1 MNCRISLNALR
12 ALFFLA
18 VPVLFST
25 VAEAAPVKKPAPTPV
40 KQPAPTPVKKTFHE
54 KNFTVSV
61 QPALFLVPIFAAS
74 AEARLTE
81 PLGVAILGGIGSFD
95 YERDGERRDAR
106 VYAVGAQ
113 ARFYFLDRRISK
125 GNEPHVGLQ
134 ALFARGS
141 EDEEYTGFGGVFGK
155 DAWGRGHQLM
165 GGPFVGYKFVA
176 PFGLTAEMQGGILGG
191 SRYSE
196 GGEGNTGLGENS
208 KYEFKWL
215 PIAHFSLGW
224 SW

>member
-1 MNCRISLNALR
+1 MNIRKAFCFPVCR
-12 ALFFLA
+12 ALLPLLLGAVLA
-18 VPVLFST
+18 GGAPAKTAS
-25 VAEAAPVKKPAPTPV
+25 AAPAKKA
-40 KQPAPTPVKKTFHE
+40 FEE
-54 KNFTVSV
+54 KNFTVTV
-61 QPALFLVPIFAAS
+61 QPALFLVPAFAGQ

-81 PLGVAILGGIGSFD
+81 PLGVAILGGIGSFV
-95 YERDGERRDAR
+95 YERDGARRDAR
-106 VYAVGAQ
+106 VYAAGAQ

-125 GNEPHVGLQ
+125 GNEPHVGVE

-155 DAWGRGHQLM
+155 DAWGRGHQFM
-165 GGPFVGYKFVA
+165 GGPFLGYKFVA
-176 PFGLTAEMQGGILGG
+176 PFGLTAEVQGGILGG

-196 GGEGNTGLGENS
+196 GGEGNTGLGDDS

-215 PIAHFSLGW
+215 PIAHLSLGW

>member
-1 MNCRISLNALR
+1 MKVRHV
-12 ALFFLA
+12 LFFLIA
-18 VPVLFST
+18 LFN
-25 VAEAAPVKKPAPTPV
+25 AGAGAAPAKNPPPAP
-40 KQPAPTPVKKTFHE
+40 AKKAFQE
-54 KNFTVSV
+54 KNFTITV
-61 QPALFLVPIFAAS
+61 QPALLFVPLLAGM

-81 PLGVAILGGIGSFD
+81 PLGVALLGGFGSFD
-95 YERDGERRDAR
+95 YRRDGVLRDAR

-113 ARFYFLDRRISK
+113 ARFYFLDRRVSK

-141 EDEEYTGFGGVFGK
+141 EDEEYTGFDGVFGK
-155 DAWGRGHQLM
+155 DVWGRGHQAM
-165 GGPFVGYKFVA
+165 GGPFVGYKFIA
-176 PFGLTAEMQGGILGG
+176 PFGLTAEVQGGILGG

-215 PIAHFSLGW
+215 PIAHASLGW
-224 SW
+224 SF